1 MSYRGWL
8 VTLNFTVD
16 YLRTKLLGPKTWLAS
31 WWGISLLFT
40 GEEWNNFYVIYES
53 QEDFRN
59 KKQENNSPYEGCT
72 KIKKC
77 NFCKYVRFSM
87 RYVGIH
93 ALLVGVLQKEIY
105 KKVIQNNDHLSVYH
119 FLIPPD
125 LSANHRVNAS
135 IVTDKDNLSD
145 SISLLLLWGILQTL
159 TIGSIYFFLK
169 AEFTLYLPWRK
180 SGCKIVLITFLNE
193 LKTSQAWRPVLPDS

>member
-1 MSYRGWL
+1 
-8 VTLNFTVD
+8 
-16 YLRTKLLGPKTWLAS
+16 
-31 WWGISLLFT
+31 
-40 GEEWNNFYVIYES
+40 
-53 QEDFRN
+53 
-59 KKQENNSPYEGCT
+59 
-72 KIKKC
+72 
-77 NFCKYVRFSM
+77 M

-193 LKTSQAWRPVLPDS
+193 LKTSQAWRPVLPDSKQEISHLRFGHIPRLQVRLRPSKQWISHTFPVPNNIICSYSFSISCCFTRK